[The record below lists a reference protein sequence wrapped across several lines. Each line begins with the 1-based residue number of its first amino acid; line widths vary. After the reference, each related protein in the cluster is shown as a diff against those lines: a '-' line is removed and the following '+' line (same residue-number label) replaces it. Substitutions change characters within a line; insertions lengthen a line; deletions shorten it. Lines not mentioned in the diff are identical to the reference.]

1 MMTLEL
7 LDGHSMRRI
16 DAVRSVVAADA
27 SGMFG
32 LMPGHEALVTVL
44 EPGLLRY
51 RCGGAD
57 APWIHAACVGG
68 LLRGAD
74 NHVRIVSRRFL
85 SGDSPEQLQLE
96 LERLLTEEY
105 SLRLSART
113 SQAKIELALLQRMQQ
128 LAQHAP

>member
-7 LDGHSMRRI
+7 LDGRSVRRI
-16 DAVRSVVAADA
+16 DGVCSLVAADG

-51 RCGGAD
+51 RCGPQGM
-57 APWIHAACVGG
+57 PWTYVACVGG

-74 NHVRIVSRRFL
+74 NHIRIVSRRLL
-85 SGDSPEQLQLE
+85 SGDDPEELQNQ
-96 LERLLTEEY
+96 LERLLDEEPAM
-105 SLRLSART
+105 RGSARI
-113 SQAKIELALLQRMQQ
+113 SRAQIEMAMMQRLQQ
-128 LAQHAP
+128 LAEQAR